1 MHAAPSVSYPVG
13 RSAFAAG
20 LAGAVAAIG
29 LAAVLAFTL
38 QSATFGWRHAAAWA
52 ALGAAGLCAA
62 LGWWRSATG
71 VLHWDGVSWQW
82 ETGGAIGSGQVEIAL
97 DLQSRMLLRWSGE
110 GGPARWLW
118 PQKASAP
125 SHWDALR
132 RAVYSRSSAPIPAFP
147 QSGKEPSSTGRPPAA
162 EQ

>member
-13 RSAFAAG
+13 RSAFAAMLLVL
-20 LAGAVAAIG
+20 LAAVG

-38 QSATFGWRHAAAWA
+38 QSA
-52 ALGAAGLCAA
+52 A
-62 LGWWRSATG
+62 LGWRQAAGWTALVAASLFAGMAWRRSASG

-82 ETGGAIGSGQVEIAL
+82 EEGGAMGTGRPEIAL
-97 DLQSRMLLRWSGE
+97 DLQSRLLLRWCPE
-110 GGPARWLW
+110 GGSARWFWLER
-118 PQKASAP
+118 ASAP

-132 RAVYSRSSAPIPAFP
+132 RAVYSRSSLPVP
-147 QSGKEPSSTGRPPAA
+147 QTGPPPAA